1 MAGKVTEPGSAARGP
16 TGMAATGRLAAI
28 EGERAARRAAWRR
41 AGTHRGLN
49 MADAFHQGL
58 ESRQAAQLRFLAEG
72 HQRDLTLGQLY
83 REGAAAATVLTQ
95 VGVRPGARIALHVP
109 NWPEAMIALYAA
121 QLLRAVVVPIPAIYG
136 PTEVRFILQDAG
148 VDTYILAD
156 RWRNQGYLE
165 SLPQVSTAAGLER
178 VIVVGDDVPA
188 GCLAWSEIAARARHA
203 EPTPLAAHRTDSQS
217 LSFVIYTSG
226 STANPKGGQ
235 HSHDTFLA
243 EFEQNRA
250 KMAAPGTY
258 LQPFPGGHVA
268 GLLGMLRPLLF
279 GQDTIIMDHWDA
291 ELAASLT
298 SDLGITSMTGAP
310 FYLATLLE
318 AADKQGAD
326 LHTIEDMLVG
336 SAAVPPALVER
347 AGAAGFRP
355 YRCYGS
361 TEHPTISSNLP
372 GDSLE
377 DRSRTDGALL
387 AGVEVQIVDE
397 DGQRLGA
404 GSEGEILSRG
414 PDQFLCYTD
423 PVANAEVL
431 TAGGWFRT
439 GDIGYLTPGGRLV
452 ISDRKKDV
460 IIRGGENLSSQ
471 EIEAIMVRHPA
482 VAQVAV
488 VGVPDPRYG
497 ERPGAVVVLRPGR
510 TLGLDDVRAHFRAA
524 GVARQK
530 TPEMLVI
537 RTELPRTAAGKVQK
551 FRLREEIT
559 LAMRDGAQAFG

>member
-1 MAGKVTEPGSAARGP
+1 MADGVTGPGGSTRSPAGID
-16 TGMAATGRLAAI
+16 ATGPLAAI
-28 EGERAARRAAWRR
+28 EGERAARRAAWRS
-41 AGTHRGLN
+41 AGIHRGVN
-49 MADAFHQGL
+49 MVDAFHEGL
-58 ESRQAAQLRFLAEG
+58 GSRQSAQLRFLAEG
-72 HQRDLTLGQLY
+72 HQRDLTLRQLY
-83 REGAAAATVLTQ
+83 EEGAAVATVLTQ
-95 VGVRPGARIALHVP
+95 VGVRPGARVALHVP
-109 NWPEAMIALYAA
+109 NWPEQMIALYAA

-136 PTEVRFILQDAG
+136 PTEVRFILEDAG

-156 RWRNQGYLE
+156 HWRNQGYLD
-165 SLPQVSTAAGLER
+165 SLSQVSTAASLER
-178 VIVVGDDVPA
+178 VIVVGDEVPA
-188 GCLAWSEIAARARHA
+188 GCIAWADIAARARSA

-243 EFEQNRA
+243 EFEQGRE
-250 KMAAPGTY
+250 KQSAPGRY
-258 LQPFPGGHVA
+258 LQTFPGGHVA

-279 GQDTIIMDHWDA
+279 GQDTVIMDHWDA

-298 SDLGITSMTGAP
+298 SDLGITSMAGAP
-310 FYLATLLE
+310 FYLTTLLD
-318 AADKQGAD
+318 AADKLGAD
-326 LHTIEDMLVG
+326 LHTIADMLVG

-347 AGAAGFRP
+347 AAAAGFRP

-372 GDSLE
+372 SDSLE

-387 AGVEVQIVDE
+387 SGVEVQIVDE
-397 DGQRLGA
+397 DGRRLGA

-423 PVANAEVL
+423 PAANREVL

-439 GDIGYLTPGGRLV
+439 GDIGYLTPRGRLV

-471 EIEAIMVRHPA
+471 EIEAILVRHPA

-488 VGVPDPRYG
+488 IGVPDPRYG
-497 ERPGAVVVLRPGR
+497 ERAGAVVVLRPGR
-510 TLGLDDVRAHFRAA
+510 VLELDDVRAHFRAA

-537 RTELPRTAAGKVQK
+537 RPDLPRTAAGKVQK

>member
-1 MAGKVTEPGSAARGP
+1 M
-16 TGMAATGRLAAI
+16 
-28 EGERAARRAAWRR
+28 
-41 AGTHRGLN
+41 
-49 MADAFHQGL
+49 
-58 ESRQAAQLRFLAEG
+58 LRFLAEG
-72 HQRDLTLGQLY
+72 HRRDLTLGQLY
-83 REGAAAATVLTQ
+83 GEGAAVATVLTRL
-95 VGVRPGARIALHVP
+95 GVRPGARIALHVP
-109 NWPEAMIALYAA
+109 NWPEQMIALYAA

-136 PTEVRFILQDAG
+136 PTEVRFILEDAG

-156 RWRNQGYLE
+156 RWRNQSYLD

-178 VIVVGDDVPA
+178 VIVVGDEVPS
-188 GCLAWSEIAARARHA
+188 GCLAWSDIAARGRRA
-203 EPTPLAAHRTDSQS
+203 EPTPLAAHRTDSQL

-258 LQPFPGGHVA
+258 LQPWPGGHVA
-268 GLLGMLRPLLF
+268 GMLSMLRPLLF
-279 GQDTIIMDHWDA
+279 GQDTVIMDYWDA
-291 ELAASLT
+291 ELAASLI
-298 SDLGITSMTGAP
+298 SDLGITSTQGAP
-310 FYLATLLE
+310 FYLTTLLD
-318 AADKQGAD
+318 AADKLGAD

-347 AGAAGFRP
+347 AQAAGFRP

-361 TEHPTISSNLP
+361 TEHPTISSGLP

-377 DRSRTDGALL
+377 DRAHTDGPLL

-397 DGQRLGA
+397 DGRRLA
-404 GSEGEILSRG
+404 TGSEGEILSRG
-414 PDQFLCYTD
+414 PDQFICYTD
-423 PVANAEVL
+423 PAVNAEVM
-431 TAGGWFRT
+431 TDGGWFRT
-439 GDIGYLTPGGRLV
+439 GDIGYLTPSGRIV

-471 EIEAIMVRHPA
+471 EIEAILVRHPA

-497 ERPGAVVVLRPGR
+497 ERPGAVVVLRPGQV
-510 TLGLDDVRAHFRAA
+510 LGLDDIRAHFRAA

-530 TPEMLVI
+530 TPELLVI
-537 RTELPRTAAGKVQK
+537 RPELPRTAAGKVQK

-559 LAMRDGAQAFG
+559 LAIRDGAQAFG